1 VEQLPVIEETPIN
14 QPISTEVKTEA
25 EPVDETP
32 LNSEQVSKAEQ
43 DIPQQSIEVGYPLVF
58 GNKILQ
64 LTQVIG
70 GRARPGTDP

>member
-14 QPISTEVKTEA
+14 QPISTEVKTEV

-32 LNSEQVSKAEQ
+32 LNLEQVSQAEQ